1 VPLAGDKKTI
11 QKLNLNL
18 CSVFSKKNQTSFL
31 KIWLDYHQYKF
42 NIISIN
48 PRFNNHCFF
57 PWNLFQFGLLHL
69 AQAIGDCLLCLFL
82 EIQIWPQT
90 SHLKPWICIIAIIII
105 YPHEISINT
114 TIRYIFRRRLD
125 TWLTLYYYS
134 TCPAKRTAYMFLP
147 GYAAK
152 LSR

>member
-1 VPLAGDKKTI
+1 MYWSAVIMYSTPMSVAFLNDICKHMYALI
-11 QKLNLNL
+11 Q
-18 CSVFSKKNQTSFL
+18 
-31 KIWLDYHQYKF
+31 
-42 NIISIN
+42 SID
-48 PRFNNHCFF
+48 HCLF

-90 SHLKPWICIIAIIII
+90 SHLKPWICIIAIIITHP
-105 YPHEISINT
+105 YEISINT

-134 TCPAKRTAYMFLP
+134 TCPAKRTAYMFLAW
-147 GYAAK
+147 YAAK